1 MEKNEKKMQDKT
13 PHGVFCGKCGAEIV
27 PASRI
32 NSYRQRTV
40 DEMVAGHRCDT
51 TS

>member
-1 MEKNEKKMQDKT
+1 MAQERKDMQDRT
-13 PHGVFCGKCGAEIV
+13 PHGVFCQKCGAEIV

-40 DEMVAGHRCDT
+40 DEMVEGHRCDT